1 MHRAP
6 SSLYGVGVR
15 FVAPLVAAATL
26 LPAAGAASTSP
37 SFSFGRVGGNIAP
50 FTVSIAADGAVS
62 SSGPVRLVDPDR
74 VVQAKSR
81 AALLATA
88 SRQGFFSLPRR
99 VRCTDTLPD
108 VAGEFVTVRTGPIQ
122 KTVTV
127 RGHCRPGFE
136 KLYTA
141 LSRAAG
147 VR

>member
-1 MHRAP
+1 
-6 SSLYGVGVR
+6 
-15 FVAPLVAAATL
+15 
-26 LPAAGAASTSP
+26 
-37 SFSFGRVGGNIAP
+37 VGGNIAP
-50 FTVSIAADGAVS
+50 FTVSIAADGA
-62 SSGPVRLVDPDR
+62 
-74 VVQAKSR
+74 
-81 AALLATA
+81 
-88 SRQGFFSLPRR
+88 
-99 VRCTDTLPD
+99 LPD